1 MFCAMEEQKLGKKSG
16 REGKK
21 GGGEIPEKEG
31 DLGKQ
36 MCGRICALVLKP
48 PAGELCSEQPFLLQS
63 CPL

>member
-31 DLGKQ
+31 ESK
-36 MCGRICALVLKP
+36 CV
-48 PAGELCSEQPFLLQS
+48 AGFVRWC
-63 CPL
+63 